1 MSSRKISVGFS
12 LVLFFALA
20 QVALAA
26 QVRVWEGPITIPTY
40 LMGPDDPNPQF
51 PLVNSHNIYPY
62 TQLDDLTDN
71 RQPKAWKAIFL
82 ENKYLKV
89 TILPQMDGRVY
100 SIYDKIAKR
109 EVLYRNNVVKYEM
122 VGLRGA
128 WISGGIEWNF
138 PNGHN
143 TDTVSPVASRISE
156 NADGSATAVIGDVD
170 QVSGMHWEVA
180 LTLHPDTAYLQAHV
194 TLFNSTPVTRLYWWW
209 ANSAVPATDDLQFSI
224 PMRWGTTMREVRT
237 YPIWQGT
244 DYSWYRNWHH
254 ASDLFAIGVH
264 RTFFGAYYHKPDYG
278 VVQVS
283 NYRKVPGKKFFTWG
297 NSGDGD
303 VWVPLLTDNDGQY
316 CEIQAGHFRTQG
328 LRNFMPPQ
336 SVESWNEYWYPV
348 AQLGGGFVEGTR
360 QMAINV
366 VYPSSN
372 AAGKS
377 VVLAVS
383 PVAVLRGAKIEVKM
397 GSETLKDFSPVS
409 FEPLATKKFTIPVAD
424 VAAAKKQ
431 LDVTIKDAEGKT
443 LLHWNAGEPIDG
455 NPDLSVKTGLEKV
468 DRRPDRELSTDELFL
483 RGVNVEKKGRSL
495 EAVRIY
501 KEVLKRDSGYVPALL
516 KLAEA
521 DYQAADFAGAE
532 GLIARA
538 NARDDE
544 NPQVH
549 YLAGVIYKGAGK
561 LGLAK
566 DGFWYSLRFGGAKAP
581 ALVELGEIAIHQ
593 KDYAGAA
600 KLLRRAVQ
608 HNPDDG
614 VALSDLAVALRL
626 GGHFDEASKV
636 ANEAVAKM
644 PILPYALAEKWH
656 TEQALRDNA
665 AIEKAAEVFKKTVGY
680 RSQGYLEAGAWYRRL
695 GDLTSSDFF
704 LATGAKTLAAK
715 DVSPL
720 IYYYLAADRW
730 DDGNVQGASAAAS
743 AAEKANVEAVF
754 PNRPEDA
761 RVLQEALAHN
771 PSDSHAKYFLGNFL
785 FAHSRYAEAADLWKQ
800 AVGEGFHYAVL
811 YRNLGVYARQVQ
823 NDPAS
828 AATYYASAI
837 KQAPQ
842 DFRLYVDLDEL
853 YTQLGKTGER
863 KKLFAS
869 APPEV
874 LGQNAI
880 RNRRV
885 LLDVQDRHYDEA
897 LNVLRGY
904 NFKAAEGGR
913 ISHELYVLANVQ
925 KGRAAFAAGQ
935 YGAAEGS
942 FRAALE
948 YPANLPV
955 GKPEH
960 PQDQEVLYW
969 LGQALNKQGQ
979 KAAAEKAWQQ
989 AVNGMHSAGE
999 GEEYLGGGGASSF
1012 YAALALERLGQTEEA
1027 SRILDRLAGK
1037 PAAGHKS
1044 AAAYYLAG
1052 LVANYRKQ
1060 DGQASSDFRRALE
1073 LDPGLWQARI
1083 ELQRKGTAQ

>member
-1 MSSRKISVGFS
+1 MSAKKFS
-12 LVLFFALA
+12 IGIGLTILLALA
-20 QVALAA
+20 QAA
-26 QVRVWEGPITIPTY
+26 QAAKARVWEGTITIPTY
-40 LMGPDDPNPQF
+40 QMGPDNPNPPF

-62 TQLDDLTDN
+62 TELDDLTNN
-71 RQPKAWKAIFL
+71 RQPKAWKAIYL

-143 TDTVSPVASRISE
+143 TDTVSPVASRIRE
-156 NADGSATAVIGDVD
+156 NPDGSATAVVGDVD
-170 QVSGMHWEVA
+170 QVSHMHWEVA
-180 LTLHPDTAYLQAHV
+180 LTLHPETAYLQAHV

-209 ANSAVPATDDLQFSI
+209 ANSAVPAADDLQFSI
-224 PMRWGTTMREVRT
+224 PMRWGTTMREVRS
-237 YPIWQGT
+237 YPVWQGT

-264 RTFFGAYYHKPDYG
+264 RSFFGAYYHKPDYG
-278 VVQVS
+278 VIQVS

-297 NSGDGD
+297 NSGDGN
-303 VWVPLLTDNDGQY
+303 VWIQLLTDNDGQY
-316 CEIQAGHFRTQG
+316 CEIQAGHFRTQA
-328 LRNFMPPQ
+328 LRNFIPPQ

-348 AQLGGGFVEGTR
+348 AKLGGGFVEGTR

-372 AAGKS
+372 DAGKS
-377 VVLAVS
+377 VLLAVS
-383 PVAVLRGAKIEVKM
+383 PAAALHGAKIEVKM
-397 GSETLKDFSPVS
+397 GSQTLKDFSPVS
-409 FEPLATKKFTIPVAD
+409 LEPLDTKNFTIPVAD
-424 VAAAKKQ
+424 VATAKKQ
-431 LDVTIKDAEGKT
+431 LDVTIKGAEGKT

-455 NPDLSVKTGLEKV
+455 NPDLSVKTGVQKI
-468 DRRPDRELSTDELFL
+468 DRRPDSELSVEELFL
-483 RGVNVEKKGRSL
+483 RGVNVEKEGRPL
-495 EAVRIY
+495 DAARIY
-501 KEVLKRDSGYVPALL
+501 KEVLKRDSGFIPALL

-521 DYQAADFAGAE
+521 DYHAADFAGAE

-538 NARDDE
+538 KARDDE
-544 NPQVH
+544 NPQVG

-581 ALVELGEIAIHQ
+581 ALLQLGEIAIHQ

-600 KLLRRAVQ
+600 KLLRRALQ
-608 HNPDDG
+608 YNPDDG

-626 GGHFDEASKV
+626 GGKLKEASEV
-636 ANEAVAKM
+636 ANQAVEKM
-644 PILPYALAEKWH
+644 PILPYALAEKRH
-656 TEQALRDNA
+656 TEQALGDNA
-665 AIEKAAEVFKKTVGY
+665 ASEKAAEVFKKTVGY

-704 LATGAKTLAAK
+704 LATAAKTLAVK

-743 AAEKANVEAVF
+743 AAEKANIEGVF

-761 RVLQEALAHN
+761 RVLREALAHN
-771 PSDSHAKYFLGNFL
+771 PNDSHAKYFLGNFL

-828 AATYYASAI
+828 AAGYYASAI

-863 KKLFAS
+863 EKLFAS

-874 LGQNAI
+874 LGQNAV

-885 LLDVQDRHYDEA
+885 LLGVQEGRYDEA

-913 ISHELYVLANVQ
+913 ISHELFVLANVH

-935 YGAAEGS
+935 FKAAEGS
-942 FRAALE
+942 FRSALE

-955 GKPEH
+955 
-960 PQDQEVLYW
+960 
-969 LGQALNKQGQ
+969 
-979 KAAAEKAWQQ
+979 
-989 AVNGMHSAGE
+989 
-999 GEEYLGGGGASSF
+999 
-1012 YAALALERLGQTEEA
+1012 
-1027 SRILDRLAGK
+1027 
-1037 PAAGHKS
+1037 
-1044 AAAYYLAG
+1044 
-1052 LVANYRKQ
+1052 
-1060 DGQASSDFRRALE
+1060 
-1073 LDPGLWQARI
+1073 
-1083 ELQRKGTAQ
+1083 

>member
-1 MSSRKISVGFS
+1 MSAKKFSVGIG
-12 LVLFFALA
+12 LVILFALA
-20 QVALAA
+20 QVAQAA

-40 LMGPDDPNPQF
+40 LMGPDNPNPQF

-62 TQLDDLTDN
+62 TELDDLTDN
-71 RQPKAWKAIFL
+71 RQPKTWKAIYL

-143 TDTVSPVASRISE
+143 TDTVSPVASRIRQ
-156 NADGSATAVIGDVD
+156 NPDGSATAVVGDVD

-180 LTLHPDTAYLQAHV
+180 LTLHPETAYLQAHV

-209 ANSAVPATDDLQFSI
+209 ANSAVPAADDLQFSI
-224 PMRWGTTMREVRT
+224 PMRWGTTMREVRSF
-237 YPIWQGT
+237 PVWKGT

-278 VVQVS
+278 VIQVS

-297 NSGDGD
+297 NSGDGN
-303 VWVPLLTDNDGQY
+303 VWIRLLTDNDGQY
-316 CEIQAGHFRTQG
+316 CEIQAGHFRTQA
-328 LRNFMPPQ
+328 LRNFIPPQ

-348 AQLGGGFVEGTR
+348 ANLGGGFVEGTR

-383 PVAVLRGAKIEVKM
+383 PAAALHGAKIEVKM
-397 GSETLKDFSPVS
+397 GSQTLKDFSPVS
-409 FEPLATKKFTIPVAD
+409 FEPLDTKKFTIPVAD
-424 VAAAKKQ
+424 VAAARKKLRVVIQ
-431 LDVTIKDAEGKT
+431 NAAGKT
-443 LLHWNAGEPIDG
+443 VLHWYAGEPIDG
-455 NPDLSVKTGLEKV
+455 NPDLSLKTGVQKI

-495 EAVRIY
+495 EASRIY
-501 KEVLKRDSGYVPALL
+501 KEVLKRDSGFVPALL

-521 DYQAADFAGAE
+521 DYHAADFAGAE
-532 GLIARA
+532 ALMARA
-538 NARDDE
+538 RARDDE
-544 NPQVH
+544 NPQVG
-549 YLAGVIYKGAGK
+549 YMAGVIYKAAGK

-581 ALVELGEIAIHQ
+581 ALVQLGEIAIHQ
-593 KDYAGAA
+593 KQYGQAA
-600 KLLRRAVQ
+600 KLLRRALSY
-608 HNPDDG
+608 NPEDG

-626 GGHFDEASKV
+626 GGHFDQAAKV
-636 ANEAVAKM
+636 ANEAVTKM
-644 PILPYALAEKWH
+644 PILPFALAEKWR
-656 TEQALRDNA
+656 TEQALGDNT
-665 AIEKAAEVFKKTVGY
+665 AIQKAGEVFKNTVGY
-680 RSQGYLEAGAWYRRL
+680 RSQGYLEAGVWYRRL
-695 GDLTSSDFF
+695 GDLASSDFF
-704 LATGAKTLAAK
+704 LATAAKTLAVK

-730 DDGNVQGASAAAS
+730 DDGNDPGASAAAS
-743 AAEKANVEAVF
+743 KAEKANVEAVF

-761 RVLQEALAHN
+761 RVLREALAHN
-771 PSDSHAKYFLGNFL
+771 PSDAHAKYFLGNFL
-785 FAHSRYAEAADLWKQ
+785 FAHSHYAEAADLWKQ

-811 YRNLGVYARQVQ
+811 YRNLGVYARDVQ

-828 AATYYASAI
+828 AATYYAEAI
-837 KQAPQ
+837 KQTPN
-842 DFRLYVDLDEL
+842 DYRLYVDLDEL
-853 YTQLGKTGER
+853 YTQLGKTGVRE
-863 KKLFAS
+863 KLFAS

-874 LGQNAI
+874 LGKNSV

-885 LLDVQDRHYDEA
+885 LLGVQERRYDEA

-904 NFKAAEGGR
+904 NFKAAEGSR
-913 ISHELYVLANVQ
+913 ISHELFVLANIQ

-935 YGAAEGS
+935 FGAAEGS

-948 YPANLPV
+948 YPTNLPV
-955 GKPEH
+955 GKPQH
-960 PQDQEVLYW
+960 PQDEEALYW
-969 LGQALNKQGQ
+969 LGRTLEAQGQ
-979 KAAAEKAWQQ
+979 KSAAQKAWQQ
-989 AVNGMHSAGE
+989 AVDEMRAAGGGAE
-999 GEEYLGGGGASSF
+999 GRGGGGASSF
-1012 YAALALERLGQTEEA
+1012 YAALALDHLGHSDEA
-1027 SRILDRLAGK
+1027 ARILDRLAGGV
-1037 PAAGHKS
+1037 ARGRKS
-1044 AAAYYLAG
+1044 AYNYYLAG
-1052 LVANYRKQ
+1052 LVKAYRKQ
-1060 DGQASSDFRRALE
+1060 DGQAKTYFHRALE
-1073 LDPGLWQARI
+1073 LNPGFWQARL
-1083 ELQRKGTAQ
+1083 ELQR

>member
-1 MSSRKISVGFS
+1 MSAKKFSVGIG
-12 LVLFFALA
+12 LVILFALA
-20 QVALAA
+20 QVAQAA

-40 LMGPDDPNPQF
+40 LMGPDNPNPQF

-62 TQLDDLTDN
+62 TELDDLTDN
-71 RQPKAWKAIFL
+71 RQPKTWKAIYL

-143 TDTVSPVASRISE
+143 TDTVSPVASRIRQ
-156 NADGSATAVIGDVD
+156 NPDGSATAVVGDVD

-180 LTLHPDTAYLQAHV
+180 LTLHPETAYLQAHV

-209 ANSAVPATDDLQFSI
+209 ANSAVPAADDLQFSI
-224 PMRWGTTMREVRT
+224 PMRWGTTMREVRSF
-237 YPIWQGT
+237 PVWKGT

-278 VVQVS
+278 VIQVS

-297 NSGDGD
+297 NSGDGN
-303 VWVPLLTDNDGQY
+303 VWIRLLTDNDGQY
-316 CEIQAGHFRTQG
+316 CEIQAGHFRTQA
-328 LRNFMPPQ
+328 LRNFIPPQ

-348 AQLGGGFVEGTR
+348 ANLGGGFVEGTR

-383 PVAVLRGAKIEVKM
+383 PAAALHGAKIEVKM
-397 GSETLKDFSPVS
+397 GSQTLKDFSPVS
-409 FEPLATKKFTIPVAD
+409 FEPLDTKKFTIPVAD
-424 VAAAKKQ
+424 VAAARKKLRVVIQ
-431 LDVTIKDAEGKT
+431 NAAGKT
-443 LLHWNAGEPIDG
+443 VLHWYAGEPIDG
-455 NPDLSVKTGLEKV
+455 NPDLSLKTGVQKI

-495 EAVRIY
+495 EASRIY
-501 KEVLKRDSGYVPALL
+501 KEVLKRDSGFVPALL

-521 DYQAADFAGAE
+521 DYHAADFAGAE
-532 GLIARA
+532 ALMARA
-538 NARDDE
+538 RARDDE
-544 NPQVH
+544 NSQVG
-549 YLAGVIYKGAGK
+549 YMAGVIYKAAGK

-581 ALVELGEIAIHQ
+581 ALVQLGEIAIHQ
-593 KDYAGAA
+593 KQYGQAA
-600 KLLRRAVQ
+600 KLLRRALSY
-608 HNPDDG
+608 NPEDG

-636 ANEAVAKM
+636 ANEAVTKM
-644 PILPYALAEKWH
+644 PILPFALAEKWR
-656 TEQALRDNA
+656 T
-665 AIEKAAEVFKKTVGY
+665 EKALGDNTAIQKADEVFKKTVGY

-695 GDLTSSDFF
+695 GDLASSDFF
-704 LATGAKTLAAK
+704 LATAAKTLAVK

-730 DDGNVQGASAAAS
+730 DDGNDPGASAAAS
-743 AAEKANVEAVF
+743 KAEKANVEAVF

-761 RVLQEALAHN
+761 RVLREALAHN
-771 PSDSHAKYFLGNFL
+771 PSDAHAKYFLGNFL
-785 FAHSRYAEAADLWKQ
+785 FAHSHYAEAADLWKL

-811 YRNLGVYARQVQ
+811 YRNLGVYARDVQ

-828 AATYYASAI
+828 AATYYAEAI
-837 KQAPQ
+837 KQTPN
-842 DFRLYVDLDEL
+842 DYRLYVDLDEL

-863 KKLFAS
+863 EKLFAS

-874 LGQNAI
+874 LGKNSV

-885 LLDVQDRHYDEA
+885 LLGVQERRYDEA

-904 NFKAAEGGR
+904 NFKAAEGSR
-913 ISHELYVLANVQ
+913 ISHELFVLANIQ

-935 YGAAEGS
+935 FGAAEGS

-948 YPANLPV
+948 YPTNLPV
-955 GKPEH
+955 GKPQH
-960 PQDQEVLYW
+960 PQDEEALYW
-969 LGQALNKQGQ
+969 LGRTLEAQGQ
-979 KAAAEKAWQQ
+979 KSAAQKAWQQ
-989 AVNGMHSAGE
+989 AVDEMRAAGGGAE
-999 GEEYLGGGGASSF
+999 GRGGGGASSF
-1012 YAALALERLGQTEEA
+1012 YAALALDHLGHSDEA
-1027 SRILDRLAGK
+1027 ARILDRLAGGV
-1037 PAAGHKS
+1037 ARGRKS
-1044 AAAYYLAG
+1044 AYNYYLAG
-1052 LVANYRKQ
+1052 LVKAYRKQ
-1060 DGQASSDFRRALE
+1060 DGQAKTYFHRALE
-1073 LDPGLWQARI
+1073 LNPGFWQARL
-1083 ELQRKGTAQ
+1083 ELQR

>member
-1 MSSRKISVGFS
+1 MLARKFAIALSMAF
-12 LVLFFALA
+12 VLASA
-20 QVALAA
+20 QTAQAA
-26 QVRVWEGPITIPTY
+26 KVRVWEGTITIPTY
-40 LMGPDDPNPQF
+40 LLGPDDPNPQF
-51 PLVNSHNIYPY
+51 PLVNGHNIYPY
-62 TQLDDLTDN
+62 TQLDDLTNN
-71 RQPKAWKAIFL
+71 RQPKAWMAIYL

-143 TDTVSPVASRISE
+143 TDTVSPVASRIRE
-156 NADGSATAVIGDVD
+156 NPDGSATAVVGDVD

-224 PMRWGTTMREVRT
+224 PMRWGTTMREVRS

-278 VVQVS
+278 VIQVS

-297 NSGDGD
+297 NSGDGN
-303 VWVPLLTDNDGQY
+303 VWIPLLTDNDGQY

-328 LRNFMPPQ
+328 VRNFIPPQ

-383 PVAVLRGAKIEVKM
+383 PAAALQGAKIEVKM
-397 GSETLKDFSPVS
+397 GSQTLKDFSPVS
-409 FEPLATKKFTIPVAD
+409 FEPLVTKKFEIPVAD
-424 VAAAKKQ
+424 VATAKKQ
-431 LDVTIKDAEGKT
+431 LVITIQNAEGKE
-443 LLHWNAGEPIDG
+443 LLHWNAGAPIDG
-455 NPDLSVKTGLEKV
+455 NPDLSVKTGVQKI
-468 DRRPDRELSTDELFL
+468 DRRPDSELSVGDLFL
-483 RGVNVEKKGRSL
+483 RGVNAEKKGQSL

-501 KEVLKRDSGYVPALL
+501 KEALKRDSGFVPALL

-521 DYQAADFAGAE
+521 EYHAADFAGAE
-532 GLIARA
+532 ALIARA
-538 NARDDE
+538 QARDAE
-544 NPQVH
+544 NPQVN

-581 ALVELGEIAIHQ
+581 ALLQLGEIAIHRKQ
-593 KDYAGAA
+593 YVQAA
-600 KLLRRAVQ
+600 KLLRQ
-608 HNPDDG
+608 SLQYNPDDG

-626 GGHFDEASKV
+626 GGHVDEASKV
-636 ANEAVAKM
+636 ANEAVEKM
-644 PILPYALAEKWH
+644 PILPYALAEKWR
-656 TEQALRDNA
+656 TEQGLGAGSA
-665 AIEKAAEVFKKTVGY
+665 TQEAAEVFKKTVGY

-695 GDLTSSDFF
+695 GDLVSST
-704 LATGAKTLAAK
+704 LVLQTGTKTLAVN

-720 IYYYLAADRW
+720 IYYYLAANEW
-730 DDGNVQGASAAAS
+730 DAMHEGQASAAAS
-743 AAEKANVEAVF
+743 EAMKANVEAVF

-761 RVLQEALAHN
+761 RVLREALVHKPNDA
-771 PSDSHAKYFLGNFL
+771 HAKYFLGNFL
-785 FAHSRYAEAADLWKQ
+785 FAHSHYAEAADLWKQ

-811 YRNLGVYARQVQ
+811 YRNLGVYAWRVQ
-823 NDPAS
+823 NDPA
-828 AATYYASAI
+828 AAADYYASAI
-837 KQAPQ
+837 KQTPS
-842 DFRLYVDLDEL
+842 DYRLYVDLDEL
-853 YTQLGKTGER
+853 YTQLGKTSER

-874 LGQNAI
+874 LGKNAV

-885 LLDVQDRHYDEA
+885 LLDVQERHYDEA

-904 NFKAAEGGR
+904 NFKAAEGSR
-913 ISHELYVLANVQ
+913 ISHELFVLANVQ

-935 YGAAEGS
+935 FGAAEGS

-948 YPANLPV
+948 YPTNLPV

-960 PQDQEVLYW
+960 PQEQEVLYW
-969 LGQALNKQGQ
+969 LGRALEGQGQ
-979 KAAAEKAWQQ
+979 KTAAEKAWQQ
-989 AVNGMHSAGE
+989 AVEEMRAARG
-999 GEEYLGGGGASSF
+999 GEEGRGGGSSMF
-1012 YAALALERLGQTEEA
+1012 YAALAMERLGHADEA
-1027 SRILDRLAGK
+1027 ARILDGLAGR
-1037 PAAGHKS
+1037 PGEGRGS
-1044 AAAYYLAG
+1044 AYNYYVAG
-1052 LVANYRKQ
+1052 LVENYRKQ
-1060 DGQASSDFRRALE
+1060 DSQAAASFRRALE
-1073 LDPGLWQARI
+1073 LDPELWQARL
-1083 ELQRKGTAQ
+1083 ELQRESTTN

>member
-1 MSSRKISVGFS
+1 
-12 LVLFFALA
+12 
-20 QVALAA
+20 
-26 QVRVWEGPITIPTY
+26 RVWEGPITIPTY
-40 LMGPDDPNPQF
+40 LMGPQDPNPQF
-51 PLVNSHNIYPY
+51 LLVNSHNIYPY
-62 TQLDDLTDN
+62 TQLDDLTNN
-71 RQPKAWKAIFL
+71 RQPKAWKAIYL

-143 TDTVSPVASRISE
+143 TDTVSPVASRIRE
-156 NADGSATAVIGDVD
+156 NADGSATAVVGDVD
-170 QVSGMHWEVA
+170 QVSHMHWEVA

-194 TLFNSTPVTRLYWWW
+194 TLFNSTPVARLYWWW
-209 ANSAVPATDDLQFSI
+209 ANSAVPAADDLQFSI
-224 PMRWGTTMREVRT
+224 PMRWGTTMREIQSF
-237 YPIWQGT
+237 PIWQGT
-244 DYSWYRNWHH
+244 DHSWYRNWHH
-254 ASDLFAIGVH
+254 ASDLFGIGVH
-264 RTFFGAYYHKPDYG
+264 RSFFGAYYHKANYG
-278 VVQVS
+278 VIQVS

-297 NSGDGD
+297 NSGDGNT
-303 VWVPLLTDNDGQY
+303 WIPLLTDNDGQY

-328 LRNFMPPQ
+328 LRNFIPPQ

-348 AQLGGGFVEGTR
+348 AKLDGGFVEGTR

-366 VYPSSN
+366 IYPSLN

-383 PVAVLRGAKIEVKM
+383 PAAVLHGAKIEVKM
-397 GSETLKDFSPVS
+397 GSETLKEFSPVS
-409 FEPLATKKFTIPVAD
+409 FEPLDTKSFTIPVAD
-424 VAAAKKQ
+424 VASAKKE
-431 LDVTIKDAEGKT
+431 LDVTVKDAEGKT

-455 NPDLSVKTGLEKV
+455 NPDLSEKTGVEKI
-468 DRRPDRELSTDELFL
+468 DQRPDSELSVEELFL
-483 RGVNVEKKGRSL
+483 RGLNVEKEGRSL
-495 EAVRIY
+495 EAIRIY
-501 KEVLKRDSGYVPALL
+501 QEVLKRDSGFVPALL

-521 DYQAADFAGAE
+521 DYHAADFAGAE
-532 GLIARA
+532 ALMARA
-538 NARDDE
+538 RARDAE
-544 NPQVH
+544 NPQVG

-566 DGFWYSLRFGGAKAP
+566 DGFWYSLRFGGAKGP
-581 ALVELGEIAIHQ
+581 ALLQLGEIAIHQ

-600 KLLRRAVQ
+600 KLLRQALQ
-608 HNPDDG
+608 YNPDDG

-636 ANEAVAKM
+636 ANEAVEKM

-656 TEQALRDNA
+656 TEQALGDNA
-665 AIEKAAEVFKKTVGY
+665 AIQKAAEVFKNTVGY

-695 GDLTSSDFF
+695 GDLVSSN
-704 LATGAKTLAAK
+704 LVLQAATKNLAAK

-720 IYYYLAADRW
+720 IYYYLAANEW
-730 DDGNVQGASAAAS
+730 DAQHEGQASAAAS
-743 AAEKANVEAVF
+743 DAMKANVEAVF

-761 RVLQEALAHN
+761 RVLREALAHN
-771 PSDSHAKYFLGNFL
+771 PNDAHAKYFLGNFL
-785 FAHSRYAEAADLWKQ
+785 FAHSHYAEAADLWKQ
-800 AVGEGFHYAVL
+800 AESEGFHDAVL
-811 YRNLGVYARQVQ
+811 YRNLGVYALRVQ

-828 AATYYASAI
+828 AATYYAEAI

-842 DFRLYVDLDEL
+842 DFRLYVDLDEV
-853 YTQLGKTGER
+853 YTQLGKTGEQG
-863 KKLFAS
+863 KLFAS

-874 LGQNAI
+874 LGQNAV

-885 LLDVQDRHYDEA
+885 LLDVQERHYDDA

-913 ISHELYVLANVQ
+913 TSHELFVLANVQ
-925 KGRAAFAAGQ
+925 KGRAALAARQ
-935 YGAAEGS
+935 FGAAEGS

-948 YPANLPV
+948 YPKNLPV
-955 GKPEH
+955 GKPLH

-969 LGQALNKQGQ
+969 LGQALEAQGQ
-979 KAAAEKAWQQ
+979 KSAAEKAWQQ
-989 AVNGMHSAGE
+989 AVDGMRADTGE
-999 GEEYLGGGGASSF
+999 PEEGSTGSSVF
-1012 YAALALERLGQTEEA
+1012 YGALALERLGQTGEA
-1027 SRILDRLAGK
+1027 SRILDRLAGE

-1044 AAAYYLAG
+1044 ANSYYLAG

-1073 LDPGLWQARI
+1073 LDPGLWQARL
-1083 ELQRKGTAQ
+1083 ELQRKSTPE